1 MSGIRVSNNS
11 PRLNHLLFADDT
23 IFFTQTNHQNCA
35 TLMTILNDYELASE
49 QKINTEKSSISFS
62 ARTPWAVKDR
72 VKHQQHIEK
81 EGGVGKYL
89 GLPGHFG
96 RKKNDLFASIVDRM
110 KQKAVSWSS
119 RLLSTVGKM
128 TFLQSVLS
136 PILSFAMSCFE
147 LPKGLC
153 KQIQSVLNRFWW
165 DDNMDGRKKICWISW
180 ENLMKPKI
188 LGGLGIRDVKI
199 FNQALLGKIAWRIIS
214 NPDCLLSRIL
224 IGKYCHNASFLT
236 TTLPSSSSH
245 GWKEILK
252 GRDLLIKHLG
262 KTIRNGNTTNVWKDS
277 WIQPTSDLCLAGPPA
292 EEQQDFLVADLLSRE
307 TKEWNVAKI
316 NNLFPELFN

>member
-1 MSGIRVSNNS
+1 MWNLNGGYDKETRYPLISSSFVEKSSQASAKKAQPNSSMSGIRVSNNS

-23 IFFTQTNHQNCA
+23 MFFTQANHQSCA

-136 PILSFAMSCFE
+136 PILSFAMSCF
-147 LPKGLC
+147 
-153 KQIQSVLNRFWW
+153 
-165 DDNMDGRKKICWISW
+165 
-180 ENLMKPKI
+180 
-188 LGGLGIRDVKI
+188 
-199 FNQALLGKIAWRIIS
+199 
-214 NPDCLLSRIL
+214 
-224 IGKYCHNASFLT
+224 
-236 TTLPSSSSH
+236 
-245 GWKEILK
+245 
-252 GRDLLIKHLG
+252 
-262 KTIRNGNTTNVWKDS
+262 
-277 WIQPTSDLCLAGPPA
+277 
-292 EEQQDFLVADLLSRE
+292 
-307 TKEWNVAKI
+307 
-316 NNLFPELFN
+316 